1 MNNRGNGPWLPQ
13 SNIVHGQLWIML
25 ALVWPESGMSQGR
38 AYVVDGG
45 GCGRIGSWEAYF
57 QEGIEI

>member
-1 MNNRGNGPWLPQ
+1 MNNRGNGPLLPQ
-13 SNIVHGQLWIML
+13 SNVVHGQLWIML

-45 GCGRIGSWEAYF
+45 G
-57 QEGIEI
+57 